1 MTKKKETFQL
11 KSKIQKRKKIP
22 CGDHGGG
29 AGGATKMKLYHTN
42 KLKMIEIWR
51 KKNKGKLREL
61 LKSYAVKDSTF
72 NRSNPSH
79 VSL

>member
-51 KKNKGKLREL
+51 KKKQRETPRAFEVVRREGL
-61 LKSYAVKDSTF
+61 YI
-72 NRSNPSH
+72 
-79 VSL
+79 